1 MFLSKKKQFD
11 EQFHYFK
18 IRKTSTINI
27 TYEPSLLRDAVSFS
41 IAHIQKLAT
50 KDGIFTMA
58 QNFKAE
64 RQMIS
69 DSLSSVFLRD
79 NPTAHKLQMALF
91 SPIVYIQDDSNF
103 PKPSPNHSH
112 DREPC
117 HLIIYKVAH
126 HHCGI
131 PVAFVY

>member
-41 IAHIQKLAT
+41 ITHIQNSPQ

-69 DSLSSVFLRD
+69 DSLSSVFLRYI
-79 NPTAHKLQMALF
+79 PSVHEPLMTLF
-91 SPIVYIQDDSNF
+91 SSIVYKPDDSNSPEPF
-103 PKPSPNHSH
+103 PNHFR

-117 HLIIYKVAH
+117 HLIGYTVAR

-131 PVAFVY
+131 LVAFVG